1 MLKRKITIN
10 KKAKDWKDRYPLVE
24 VKWLDICSDSSWQGL
39 KQLQEAKL
47 PTCVTKGHLLSQAKG
62 ITRIFGDYSEKE
74 DGTIEEIGNTTII
87 PNTVMNRPLLQS
99 DYEIWS
105 VCREARVPK
114 HVSSAT
120 NLGLLMELLASR
132 ISWQQEMGAHARS
145 KPTFLRKN

>member
-39 KQLQEAKL
+39 KQLQEARL
-47 PTCVTKGHLLSQAKG
+47 PTCVTKGHLLSQSKG

-87 PNTVMNRPLLQS
+87 PNAV
-99 DYEIWS
+99 II
-105 VCREARVPK
+105 
-114 HVSSAT
+114 
-120 NLGLLMELLASR
+120 G
-132 ISWQQEMGAHARS
+132 IS
-145 KPTFLRKN
+145 KI